1 MMPLRFTTW
10 RATTTESRRF
20 ARCVALTVTLTILAG
35 CDLFSGGPGGGSSG
49 GSDVGAGAGASGG
62 ATLSVPILGACNG
75 SRVNPDSGGT
85 IRVTKDAAGTVTAKD
100 LIVAS
105 SVTSIPD
112 WAAGSGAF
120 ENYGLTR
127 VTFGTPS
134 SLVCIGSHAFSNNR
148 LVAATIPGSVTTLG
162 DYAFA
167 RNRLI
172 AMVIPNSVTTIGRHA
187 FSGNRLTTAMIGT
200 SVTTLGEYAFGNNSL
215 NVVTIPNSVTAVGR
229 FAFWNNSLTTVTI
242 GTSVT
247 TIGEYAFGNN
257 RLTAVTIP
265 RSVTAVGQRA
275 FAGNTGLTTVTLS
288 QALLDSTPINAFPGG
303 VAFQDHAGGTITR

>member
-1 MMPLRFTTW
+1 MMPLRFTT
-10 RATTTESRRF
+10 TEGRRF
-20 ARCVALTVTLTILAG
+20 ARCVVLTVTLTILAG

-49 GSDVGAGAGASGG
+49 GSDGGAGAGASGG

-75 SRVNPDSGGT
+75 SSVNSATGGT
-85 IRVTKDAAGTVTAKD
+85 VRVTKDAAGTVIAKD

-127 VTFGTPS
+127 VAFGAPS

-148 LVAATIPGSVTTLG
+148 LIAATIPGSVTTIG
-162 DYAFA
+162 DYAFV

-172 AMVIPNSVTTIGRHA
+172 AMVIPNSVTAIGKGAFAGNSLTAVTIPNAVKVIGSYA
-187 FSGNRLTTAMIGT
+187 FSNNRLTT
-200 SVTTLGEYAFGNNSL
+200 
-215 NVVTIPNSVTAVGR
+215 VTIPNSVTAVRG
-229 FAFWNNSLTTVTI
+229 FAFWNNRLTTVTI

-257 RLTAVTIP
+257 RLTTVTIP
-265 RSVTAVGQRA
+265 TSVTAVGQRA

-288 QALLDSTPINAFPGG
+288 QTLLDSAPVNAFP
-303 VAFQDHAGGTITR
+303 ASATFRNHAGVTITRTP